1 MEETKVKKPSSGLQ
15 SKSGL
20 IHGALAEEMS
30 EQMVNQAMDTLSS
43 LIPNDYNV
51 TADLSS
57 TLDKFYDQFLIKDHI
72 RKDYILDPTLVNL
85 KKLAKDLNQSA
96 SYDSMGKLKD
106 ASTQFSTRLFPMFR
120 DCLMNYQAGL
130 EPQKDGSY
138 SMNKDFKESCSFL
151 KACTGGNNTL
161 GLPFDLNATAQGN
174 PKAAN
179 AEDFKACSV
188 ANNFDVL
195 SNKFKEEVVGKNS
208 ICGLPIKEAVR
219 DLPIK

>member
-1 MEETKVKKPSSGLQ
+1 LDEANINRPRSGLQ

-20 IHGALAEEMS
+20 IQGALAKEMS

-43 LIPNDYNV
+43 SVPTDYNV
-51 TADLSS
+51 TTDLTQ
-57 TLDKFYDQFLIKDHI
+57 TLGDFYDQFLIEDHI
-72 RKDYILDPTLVNL
+72 RKNYILEPTLVNL
-85 KKLAKDLNQSA
+85 KNLAKDLNQSA

-106 ASTQFSTRLFPMFR
+106 ASYQFSTRLFPMFR

-130 EPQKDGSY
+130 EPQKDGSF

-195 SNKFKEEVVGKNS
+195 SNKFKEEVIGKNS